1 MSQEEW
7 SSNDESFA
15 DLFEK
20 TCGSSVW
27 KGRVV
32 KGKVVCIDDNFITV
46 DVGLK
51 SEGRIPMSEFVNG
64 GRKVEFHVGDSV
76 DVYIDRYEDRSG
88 EIVLSREKAMRE
100 EAWEDFEKAFKNGST
115 VMGTMFSRVK
125 GGFMVD
131 LNGATAFLPGS
142 QVDVRPVKDVSLLM
156 GIEQPFVILKMDR
169 LRENVVVSRRG
180 VLEGAN
186 AEERAKIVAN
196 LEEGQ
201 IIDGVVRNIT
211 TYGAFVDIG
220 GIDGLL
226 HNTDISWK
234 RINHP
239 LEVLALGQEVK
250 VKVIKFNKETHR
262 ISLGMK
268 QLCNDP
274 WEGVDAEF
282 NVGSKITGKVTNVTD
297 YGIFVEVKEGVEGL
311 VYVSEIS
318 WRKNVSPMKVTSP
331 GAEVEVVVLDVDVSK
346 RRMGLGMKQLNENPW
361 HKIAAE
367 FHAGSEFESTISSVT
382 DFGIFVKM
390 NDDLDGM
397 VHVNDLS
404 WEKDREAEL
413 NKYKKG
419 DRIKVKVLE
428 IDQEKERIS
437 LGVKQLVKNPH
448 HSSSNVSS
456 DINLKRGAVV
466 TCVVTAIKDDD
477 GIAVTLSNGA
487 SGFIKKIDLA
497 KDRQDRRTD
506 RFAVGEKVDAK
517 ITSIDKANKKIGLS
531 IKALEIDEEKQVM
544 AEYGSSDSGASLG
557 DILGVVIEKGN
568 NKDA

>member
-1 MSQEEW
+1 MLQEEW
-7 SSNDESFA
+7 SSNGESFA

-20 TCGSSVW
+20 TCGASVW

-32 KGKVVCIDDNFITV
+32 KGRVVCIDDNFVTV

-51 SEGRIPMSEFVNG
+51 SEGRIPMSEFVSA
-64 GRKVEFHVGDSV
+64 GRKLDLQEGSYV

-100 EAWEDFEKAFKNGST
+100 EAWEDFDKAFKNGST

-156 GIEQPFVILKMDR
+156 GIEQPFIILKMDR

-201 IIDGVVRNIT
+201 VIDGVVRNIT

-239 LEVLALGQEVK
+239 LEVLTLGQEVK

-268 QLCNDP
+268 QLCSDP

-282 NVGSKITGKVTNVTD
+282 KVDSKITGKVTNITD
-297 YGIFVEVKEGVEGL
+297 YGIFVEVKDGVEGL

-331 GAEVEVVVLDVDVSK
+331 GAEIEVIVLDVDVSK
-346 RRMGLGMKQLNENPW
+346 RRMGLGMKQLSENPW

-367 FHAGSEFESTISSVT
+367 FSAGSEFESTISSVT

-404 WEKDREAEL
+404 WEKDKEAEL
-413 NKYKKG
+413 SKYKKG
-419 DRIKVKVLE
+419 DSIKVKVLE

-437 LGVKQLVKNPH
+437 LGIKQLVKNPY
-448 HSSSNVSS
+448 SSSTST

-466 TCVVTAIKDDD
+466 TCVVTAIKDED
-477 GIAVTLSNGA
+477 GVAVVLSNGA

-517 ITSIDKANKKIGLS
+517 IISVDKANKKIGLS

-557 DILGVVIEKGN
+557 DILGVIIEKGN
-568 NKDA
+568 SKDA

>member
-7 SSNDESFA
+7 SASKDSFA
-15 DLFEK
+15 DLFAKACE
-20 TCGSSVW
+20 SSSW
-27 KGRVV
+27 EGRVV
-32 KGKVVCIDDNFITV
+32 KGRVVFVDDNFVTV

-51 SEGRIPMSEFVNG
+51 SEGRIAMSEFVNSS
-64 GRKVEFHVGDSV
+64 RKMEPHAGDDI
-76 DVYIDRYEDRSG
+76 DVYIDRYEDRGG

-100 EAWEDFEKAFKNGST
+100 EAWEDLEKAFRNGTT
-115 VMGTMFSRVK
+115 VMGTMFNRVK

-156 GIEQPFVILKMDR
+156 DIEQPFIILKMDR

-186 AEERAKIVAN
+186 AEERARIVAN

-201 IIDGVVRNIT
+201 IVDGVVRNVT

-239 LEVLALGQEVK
+239 LEVLTPGQEIK

-268 QLCNDP
+268 QLCKDP
-274 WEGVDAEF
+274 WEGVDVEF
-282 NVGSKITGKVTNVTD
+282 NVGSKISGRVTNITD

-318 WRKNVSPMKVTSP
+318 WRKNISPLKVTSS
-331 GAEVEVVVLDVDVSK
+331 GSDIEVVVLDVDVGK
-346 RRMGLGMKQLNENPW
+346 RRMGLGMKQLQENPW
-361 HKIAAE
+361 NRVTAD
-367 FHAGSEFESTISSVT
+367 FCAGVEFESEVSSVT
-382 DFGIFVKM
+382 DFGIFVRM
-390 NDDLDGM
+390 NESLDGM

-404 WEKDREAEL
+404 WGKDKDAEL
-413 NKYKKG
+413 AKYKKG
-419 DRIKVKVLE
+419 DTIKVKVLE
-428 IDQEKERIS
+428 IDQGKERIS
-437 LGVKQLVKNPH
+437 LGVKQLVENPYG
-448 HSSSNVSS
+448 SSSSS
-456 DINLKRGAVV
+456 DISLKRGMVV
-466 TCVVTAIKDDD
+466 TCVITELKGDD
-477 GIAVTLSNGA
+477 GIAVVLSNGA
-487 SGFIKKIDLA
+487 SGFIKKLDLA
-497 KDRQDRRTD
+497 KDRQDRRPD

-517 ITSIDKANKKIGLS
+517 IINVDKVSKKVGLS

-557 DILGVVIEKGN
+557 DILGVAIEKGASREN
-568 NKDA
+568 